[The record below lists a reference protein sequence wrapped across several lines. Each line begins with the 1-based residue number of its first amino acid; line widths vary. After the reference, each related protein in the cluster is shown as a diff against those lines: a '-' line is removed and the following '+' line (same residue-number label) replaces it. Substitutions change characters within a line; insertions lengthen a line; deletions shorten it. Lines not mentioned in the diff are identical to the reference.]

1 MNSTKVIRLINATW
15 IGDYRIE
22 LQFDDKVVRQID
34 FGKFLHNHPHPQH
47 DKYRKL
53 SNFRK
58 FKIERNN
65 LVWGKN
71 WDMEFDLWKLYQG
84 ISPL

>member
-15 IGDYRIE
+15 LGEYRVE
-22 LQFDDKVVRQID
+22 LQFDDSVVRQID

-65 LVWGKN
+65 IVWGKY
-71 WDMEFDLWKLYQG
+71 WDMDFDLWKLYQG
-84 ISPL
+84 INPL